1 MDQYKLYRENNSVVN
16 ARLNKYIN
24 TMVNYLPGGL
34 PRFLVLLLPSAGLY
48 IGVFVFNYCPLEMAN
63 QWFAPM
69 LVVLY
74 VLLSALC
81 SQYLLNNNMFTA
93 NTEVVFGGLN
103 IINLGVIS
111 TMLISLFEINE
122 LNYLIFISLGLV
134 CASLTYYQQF
144 KTGILTIPR
153 IGQTELLL
161 ILACIVFLSNLKPA
175 NDYYNLPIGSFILFD
190 VVILLISFGFLLYAL
205 RLLVATKNVTY
216 GAWLFIGSVV
226 ITTIFAALSL
236 SLVQAIAVVS
246 IYCAIYAIK
255 LKTATLLDGL
265 ERSAGLFTPLV
276 LITAYF
282 MESLY
287 PRNTFI
293 ILMAYL
299 GFNLLM
305 FCYRTFARQKTAS
318 EQE

>member
-1 MDQYKLYRENNSVVN
+1 MDQNKLYRENNSVIN
-16 ARLNKYIN
+16 TRLGKYIK
-24 TMVNYLPGGL
+24 TIANYLPGGL

-48 IGVFVFNYCPLEMAN
+48 IGVFVFNYYPLGMSN
-63 QWFAPM
+63 HWFAPM
-69 LVVLY
+69 LVFFY
-74 VLLSALC
+74 VLLRALC
-81 SQYLLNNNMFTA
+81 SQYLLSNKMFTA
-93 NTEVVFGGLN
+93 NAEIVFGGLN
-103 IINLGVIS
+103 IINLGVIT
-111 TMLISLFEINE
+111 TMLINLFAINE
-122 LNYLIFISLGLV
+122 LNYLIFSSLGLV
-134 CASLTYYQQF
+134 CASLTYYKQF
-144 KTGILTIPR
+144 KTSILIIPR

-190 VVILLISFGFLLYAL
+190 VVILLISCGFLLYAL
-205 RLLVATKNVTY
+205 RLLVVTKNVTY
-216 GAWLFIGSVV
+216 GVWLFIGSIV

-236 SLVQAIAVVS
+236 SLIQAIIVIT
-246 IYCAIYAIK
+246 IYCASYAIK

-276 LITAYF
+276 LVTAYF

-299 GFNLLM
+299 GFSLLM
-305 FCYRTFARQKTAS
+305 FCYRTFARQQTAS
-318 EQE
+318 EEE